1 VTKLPSFRCALEHLS
16 VLIGACLALS
26 CFVFGQVTNQ
36 DIEVEVHGLPSL
48 MAKSK
53 DPTEVLLTSLDT
65 VIHDG
70 DICCGKDSALAD
82 SVSSADPESLKDVA
96 TRIDGR
102 HLLSDGRPIVVK
114 ATYLAPEA
122 INTGL
127 IATLSNQ
134 HAALLEWNSHLYV
147 LYGAVY
153 LWVGGYDPEGGG
165 GPTTSIHKLLLWDTR
180 YFDSRRSVVFNRET
194 DDVSKLQGMLLVEA
208 KLQ

>member
-1 VTKLPSFRCALEHLS
+1 MY
-16 VLIGACLALS
+16 LAT
-26 CFVFGQVTNQ
+26 CGMVYGQVTNQ
-36 DIEVEVHGLPSL
+36 DREVEVHGLPSL

-53 DPTEVLLTSLDT
+53 DPMEVLLTSLDT
-65 VIHDG
+65 LIHDG

-82 SVSSADPESLKDVA
+82 SVSAADPESLKDVA

-153 LWVGGYDPEGGG
+153 TWIENYSPEGGSSNAE
-165 GPTTSIHKLLLWDTR
+165 PVIHKLLLWDTR
-180 YFDSRRSVVFNRET
+180 YSDARRSVVFDRNT
-194 DDVSKLQGMLLVEA
+194 DEVSKLQGALFVEA